1 MQIGIRALDDSIN
14 LQKKKQ
20 PLIHCISNS
29 LDELKEGIINYY
41 GKPIF
46 SSSPDEYVEFTSK
59 AYSLL
64 ISLEDLNEDKIEAIE
79 KSIRVARRK
88 GIPIVLDI
96 LGVNISF
103 PIKEIALRF
112 INRYDINVVTGR
124 VEEFKVLVFNDKG
137 VEKEKNIDYKLRED
151 ISLRISLRK
160 FSKIY
165 STIVVVKSDDYYLTD
180 GFSEF
185 YIKREISD
193 ENKLLCIEAIL
204 SGLISVGVAS
214 ASNTEERFIGVLVAI
229 MTMAVSEKKAEQKSL
244 IYNKSIISKEYLL
257 DEIKNINSDE
267 LSKLSKIDYLFIR

>member
-29 LDELKEGIINYY
+29 LDEFKEGIINYY
-41 GKPIF
+41 GKLIF
-46 SSSPDEYVEFTSK
+46 SSSIDEYVEFTSK

-64 ISLEDLNEDKIEAIE
+64 ITLEDLNEDKIEAIE
-79 KSIRVARRK
+79 KSIRAARRK

-103 PIKEIALRF
+103 SIKEIALRF
-112 INRYDINVVTGR
+112 INRYNINVVTGK
-124 VEEFKVLVFNDKG
+124 VEEFNVLVFNDKSLD
-137 VEKEKNIDYKLRED
+137 KEKNLNYKLRED
-151 ISLRISLRK
+151 IELRIGLRK
-160 FSKIY
+160 FSRIY

-193 ENKLLCIEAIL
+193 ENKLIGIEAIL

-214 ASNTEERFIGVLVAI
+214 ASNTEERVKGVLVAI

>member
-29 LDELKEGIINYY
+29 SDELKEGIINYN
-41 GKPIF
+41 GKLIF
-46 SSSPDEYVEFTSK
+46 SSSIDEYVEFTSK

-64 ISLEDLNEDKIEAIE
+64 ITLEDLNEDKIEAIE
-79 KSIRVARRK
+79 KSIRAARRK

-103 PIKEIALRF
+103 SIKEIALRF
-112 INRYDINVVTGR
+112 INRYNINAVTGK
-124 VEEFKVLVFNDKG
+124 VEEFEVLVFNDKG
-137 VEKEKNIDYKLRED
+137 VDKEKDLNYTLRED
-151 ISLRISLRK
+151 IALRRSLRK
-160 FSKIY
+160 FSRIY

-193 ENKLLCIEAIL
+193 ENKFIGIEAIL

-214 ASNTEERFIGVLVAI
+214 ASNTEERFKGVLVAI